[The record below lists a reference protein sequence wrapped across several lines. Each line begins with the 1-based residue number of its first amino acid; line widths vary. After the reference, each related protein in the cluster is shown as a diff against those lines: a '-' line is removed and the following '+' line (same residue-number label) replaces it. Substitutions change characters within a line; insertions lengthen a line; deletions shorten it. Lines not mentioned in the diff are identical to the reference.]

1 MAGPGR
7 PKSALL
13 TEERPPNFV
22 LTLSFRKERVGA
34 CAGVRYPLPMPTLT
48 QLHVY
53 PVKSLGGI
61 SLTQSDVCARG
72 LRHDRRWMVVDPNA
86 RFLTQREYPRM
97 ALIRP
102 GLTDDAL
109 TLDAPGMPTLPVP
122 FTPPQ
127 ANFLTV
133 RVWRSVCEALPVGA
147 EADGWLS
154 KYLGTPAR
162 LVWMPDTT
170 RRAVNPDYSQ
180 PGDVVSFADGY
191 PFLLLGEASLEDL
204 NARLAVPVPM
214 DRFRPNFVV
223 SGSPAYAEDG
233 WARVQI
239 GSVSF
244 RAAKPCDR
252 CGMTAIDQQ
261 TAARGT
267 EPFHTLSGY
276 RMVEKKVLF
285 GQYLIAE
292 GGGDV
297 RVGDGVS
304 PL

>member
-1 MAGPGR
+1 MQ
-7 PKSALL
+7 
-13 TEERPPNFV
+13 
-22 LTLSFRKERVGA
+22 
-34 CAGVRYPLPMPTLT
+34 TLT

-61 SLTQSDVCARG
+61 RLAQSDVCARG
-72 LRHDRRWMVVDPNA
+72 LRHDRRWMVVDEGG
-86 RFLTQREYPRM
+86 RFLTQREHPRM

-109 TLDAPGMPTLPVP
+109 TLDAPAMPTLQAPLV
-122 FTPPQ
+122 PPQ
-127 ANFLTV
+127 AGPLTV

-154 KYLGTPAR
+154 DCLDTPVR

-170 RRAVNPDYSQ
+170 HRAVSPDHSR

-191 PFLLLGEASLEDL
+191 PFLLLGEASLADL
-204 NARLAVPVPM
+204 NARLAAPVLM

-233 WARVQI
+233 WARVRI
-239 GSVSF
+239 GGVSF

-252 CGMTAIDQQ
+252 CGMTAINQQ
-261 TAARGT
+261 TAERGT
-267 EPFHTLSGY
+267 EPFHTLAGY
-276 RMVEKKVLF
+276 RTVDRKVLF
-285 GQYLIAE
+285 GQYLIADGSE
-292 GGGDV
+292 GPEGYGAV
-297 RVGDGVS
+297 RVGEGVS
-304 PL
+304 PLSG